1 MAPSISKILATG
13 FGSGKVAFAPGT
25 AGTIV
30 AIPIVLLLNQL
41 HLWWYLLFVIGGFIL
56 GVKIC
61 DKVAKEYQEQDPA
74 KIVWDEIIGFSVSML
89 LIPLS
94 LWSILIAFVLFRFFD
109 IVKPLPISY
118 LERKLTG
125 GFGIMADDLL
135 AGIFTWGCL
144 QLIMLTG
151 WYF

>member
-13 FGSGKVAFAPGT
+13 FGSGKVPFAPGT

-41 HLWWYLLFVIGGFIL
+41 HLWWYLLFVIGGFVL

-74 KIVWDEIIGFSVSML
+74 RIVWDEIIGFSVSML

>member
-13 FGSGKVAFAPGT
+13 FGSGKVPFAPGT

-30 AIPIVLLLNQL
+30 AIPIILLLNQL

-125 GFGIMADDLL
+125 GFGIMADDVL
-135 AGIFTWGCL
+135 AGIFTWCCL